1 MKKIILFMLCLLL
14 LTGCGKKNEDTLV
27 MVTEAGFA
35 PYEYYEGGKIVGVDV
50 AIGKEIAKAMG
61 KKLEVKDVAFDFVIN
76 EVKSG
81 KADFGAAGMSITEE
95 RKKEID
101 FTIEYAVSDQVVVVR
116 KDSNINTFDDIKNKT
131 ITVQLGT
138 VADQYAEENFKNAKL
153 IKHKKY
159 LSAAQDVKSN
169 KADCIIMDALPA
181 KELVKEN
188 EDLRILDGILFQDK
202 YGMIVKKGNQELLDK
217 INEVLQKLIDEN
229 KIEEYVI
236 EYSK

>member
-14 LTGCGKKNEDTLV
+14 LNGCGKKNEDTLV

-202 YGMIVKKGNQELLDK
+202 YGMIVKKGNQELLNK
-217 INEVLQKLIDEN
+217 INEVLQRLIDEN

>member
-1 MKKIILFMLCLLL
+1 MLCLLL

-202 YGMIVKKGNQELLDK
+202 YGMIVKKGNQELLNK
-217 INEVLQKLIDEN
+217 INEVLQRLIDEN

>member
-14 LTGCGKKNEDTLV
+14 LNGCAKKNEDTLV

-202 YGMIVKKGNQELLDK
+202 YGMIVKKGNQELLNK
-217 INEVLQKLIDEN
+217 INEVLQRLIDEN

>member
-35 PYEYYEGGKIVGVDV
+35 PYEHYEGGKIVGVDV

>member
-1 MKKIILFMLCLLL
+1 MKKNILFMLCLLL
-14 LTGCGKKNEDTLV
+14 LNGCAKKNEDTLV

-202 YGMIVKKGNQELLDK
+202 YGMIVKKGNQELLNK
-217 INEVLQKLIDEN
+217 INEVLQRLIDEN

>member
-1 MKKIILFMLCLLL
+1 MLCLLL
-14 LTGCGKKNEDTLV
+14 LNGCAKKNEDTLV

-202 YGMIVKKGNQELLDK
+202 YGMIVKKGNQELLNK
-217 INEVLQKLIDEN
+217 INEVLQRLIDEN

>member
-1 MKKIILFMLCLLL
+1 
-14 LTGCGKKNEDTLV
+14 

-202 YGMIVKKGNQELLDK
+202 YGMIVKKGNQELLNK
-217 INEVLQKLIDEN
+217 INEVLQRLIDEN

>member
-1 MKKIILFMLCLLL
+1 
-14 LTGCGKKNEDTLV
+14 

-61 KKLEVKDVAFDFVIN
+61 KELEVKDVAFDFVIN

-95 RKKEID
+95 RKKEVD

-138 VADQYAEENFKNAKL
+138 VADQYAEKNFKNAKL

-202 YGMIVKKGNQELLDK
+202 YGMIVKKGNKELLNK
-217 INEVLQKLIDEN
+217 INEVLQRLIDEN

>member
-169 KADCIIMDALPA
+169 KADCIIMDALPS

-202 YGMIVKKGNQELLDK
+202 YGMIVKKGNQELLNK
-217 INEVLQKLIDEN
+217 INEVLQRLIDEN

>member
-1 MKKIILFMLCLLL
+1 
-14 LTGCGKKNEDTLV
+14 

>member
-1 MKKIILFMLCLLL
+1 MLCLLL

-61 KKLEVKDVAFDFVIN
+61 KELEVKDVAFDFVIN

-95 RKKEID
+95 RKKEVD

-138 VADQYAEENFKNAKL
+138 VADQYAEKNFKNAKL

-202 YGMIVKKGNQELLDK
+202 YGMIVKKGNKELLNK
-217 INEVLQKLIDEN
+217 INEVLQRLIDEN

>member
-1 MKKIILFMLCLLL
+1 MLCLLL

>member
-81 KADFGAAGMSITEE
+81 KADFGAAGTSITEE

-202 YGMIVKKGNQELLDK
+202 YGMIVKKGNQELLNK
-217 INEVLQKLIDEN
+217 INEVLQRLIDEN

>member
-202 YGMIVKKGNQELLDK
+202 YGMIVKKGNQELLNK
-217 INEVLQKLIDEN
+217 INEVLQRLIDEN

>member
-61 KKLEVKDVAFDFVIN
+61 KELEVKDVAFDFVIN

-95 RKKEID
+95 RKKEVD

-138 VADQYAEENFKNAKL
+138 VADQYAEKNFKNAKL

-202 YGMIVKKGNQELLDK
+202 YGMIVKKGNKELLNK
-217 INEVLQKLIDEN
+217 INEVLQRLIDEN

>member
-95 RKKEID
+95 RKKEVD

-188 EDLRILDGILFQDK
+188 EDLRILDGVLFQDK
-202 YGMIVKKGNQELLDK
+202 YGMIVKKGNKELLGK
-217 INEVLQKLIDEN
+217 INEVLQRLIDEN

>member
-1 MKKIILFMLCLLL
+1 MLLLSVLL
-14 LTGCGKKNEDTLV
+14 LTGCGARDEDTLV

-35 PYEYYEGGKIVGVDV
+35 PYEYYDGGKIVGVDV
-50 AIGKEIAKAMG
+50 AIGEEIAKAMG
-61 KKLEVKDVAFDFVIN
+61 KKLKVKDVAFDFVIN

-95 RKKEID
+95 RKKEVD

-116 KDSNINTFDDIKNKT
+116 KDSNINGFDDIKNKT

-138 VADQYAEENFKNAKL
+138 VADQYAEKTYKDAKL
-153 IKHKKY
+153 VKHKKY

-188 EDLRILDGILFQDK
+188 KDLRILDGVLFQDK
-202 YGMIVKKGNQELLDK
+202 YGMIVKKGNKELLDK
-217 INEVLQKLIDEN
+217 INEVLQKLVDEN
-229 KIEEYVI
+229 KIEKYVI